1 MAVTKTAAMDTK
13 GMKARSD
20 DSKLTQEERVDNKKI
35 EAKKKTE
42 AQKKLEKERLLIEKE
57 AFKPINGTV
66 KDVET
71 VTAKKLTRKFETEFL
86 PLFLG
91 SFEREKSPGEIIT
104 PAKKFVEEMSI
115 LMPRY
120 IPIRPI
126 TGSAT
131 KAFAKKFYSYVIDFE
146 TALNPPPVL
155 TPMGMGPPIAV
166 PPPPPTP

>member
-1 MAVTKTAAMDTK
+1 MAVTKTAAMDTQGIK
-13 GMKARSD
+13 ERSD
-20 DSKLTQEERVDNKKI
+20 DSKRSQEQRIDHIKVK
-35 EAKKKTE
+35 AKQKTE

-66 KDVET
+66 ADVDT

-91 SFEREKSPGEIIT
+91 NFEKEKSPGEIIT

-131 KAFAKKFYSYVIDFE
+131 KAFAKKFYSYVIEFE
-146 TALNPPPVL
+146 TALNPPPVMM
-155 TPMGMGPPIAV
+155 PMGMGPPVAV